1 MTQLFEKLLSLPKS
15 LYASMKFF
23 PMFQALRIPILVRYN
38 TNLTCLSGKVIINSG
53 GGKNSYADHWFWTGW
68 NH

>member
-53 GGKNSYADHWFWTGW
+53 GG
-68 NH
+68 